1 MAEEPITM
9 PRIGHAA
16 FWLCFSAAVFFLL
29 FELRSVLT
37 PFVAGMVA
45 AYFLDPVAD
54 RLEASK
60 LSRTMAT
67 ATITITFFLCVVGA
81 AALIAPLIQSQIV
94 DFAHR
99 IPGYVDSFITRVMPM
114 AERVLSH
121 LSEGDIVKLREAAE
135 GQAGTAVKWAGGLLS
150 HVWAGGMALLSLFS
164 LMFITPIVTF
174 YLLRDW
180 DIIVAKVDGW
190 LPRRHAETIR
200 TQIRTIDETIAGFVR
215 GQALVCFALALYY
228 GIGLSLVG
236 LDIGLVVG
244 IATGIAAFVPYVG
257 AIAGFVLSLGLALAQ
272 FSDWVP
278 ISLVIGIFVF
288 GQVLEGNILT
298 PKLVGGR
305 IGLHPV
311 WITFALLAGGALFG
325 FMGVLLA
332 VPVAAIIG
340 VLIRFM
346 LDRYLRSSLYHGTQ
360 PK

>member
-1 MAEEPITM
+1 M

-16 FWLCFSAAVFFLL
+16 FWLIFSIVVFFLL

-37 PFVAGMVA
+37 PFVAGMIA

-54 RLEASK
+54 RLEAAK
-60 LSRTMAT
+60 FSRTMAT
-67 ATITITFFLCVVGA
+67 ATITISFFLFVAGA
-81 AALIAPLIQSQIV
+81 AALITPLIQSQIIN
-94 DFAHR
+94 FAGR
-99 IPGYVDSFITRVMPM
+99 IPVYIDSFISKIMPI
-114 AERVLSH
+114 AEQVLSH
-121 LSEGDIVKLREAAE
+121 LSEEDIGKLRNAAE
-135 GQAGTAVKWAGGLLS
+135 GQAGTAVKWAGGLLA
-150 HVWAGGMALLSLFS
+150 HVWAGGMALLSLLS
-164 LMFITPIVTF
+164 LIFITPIVTF

-180 DIIVAKVDGW
+180 DLIVAKVDGF

-215 GQALVCFALALYY
+215 GQALVCFTLALYY

-272 FSDWVP
+272 FSDWLP
-278 ISLVIGIFVF
+278 ISMVISIFAF

-332 VPVAAIIG
+332 VPVAAVIG

-346 LDRYLRSSLYHGTQ
+346 LDRYLKSSLYHGTQ